1 MLDSTQRTTA
11 AELLWAAE
19 RDLAPIGPLT
29 ETFPGIDVVDAYE
42 IQLINIRRKLADRR
56 PGARPQG
63 RPVLP
68 GHAADDGRRR
78 ARLRSP
84 ARLDGAVAEDTP
96 IPAGRYCYPRI
107 EVEIGYVLGS
117 RPARR
122 GLHRGRRAGRDRVHR
137 AEPRADR
144 QPDHRLADQAGR
156 HDRRQRLLGR
166 GDPRRRAQD
175 ARRAGGGR
183 RRPERH
189 RRRAVPGGRRGGRPS
204 AATPARCSAT
214 RPPASP
220 GWRGRWP
227 TSGSSSRPGTSILPG
242 SCTRAIDAR
251 PGIDFRA
258 EFAGL
263 GTVTA

>member
-42 IQLINIRRKLADRR
+42 IQLANIRRKLAA
-56 PGARPQG
+56 GARVRGHKVGLSSPVMQQMMGVDEPDYGHLLDSMVLVAGRADRG
-63 RPVLP
+63 RPVLLP
-68 GHAADDGRRR
+68 ADRGRDRLR
-78 ARLRSP
+78 AR
-84 ARLDGAVAEDTP
+84 
-96 IPAGRYCYPRI
+96 I
-107 EVEIGYVLGS
+107 

-137 AEPRADR
+137 AEPGADR

-189 RRRAVPGGRRGGRPS
+189 RRRALRAGLRAGKGGPRSP
-204 AATPARCSAT
+204 AATPARSSAT

-227 TSGSSSRPGTSILPG
+227 TSG
-242 SCTRAIDAR
+242 
-251 PGIDFRA
+251 
-258 EFAGL
+258 
-263 GTVTA
+263 